1 MSRPVTIYAEMTPN
15 PNTMKFVADHML
27 LGSGEIVEFHSPS
40 DAKGYSTLAEA
51 LFNFPFVSRIFI
63 AQNFVTVY
71 KNDMIEWSDVSLEL
85 RDFIREW
92 LIENE
97 KAVQKIPEQSKIE
110 IVSDSKTK
118 TTKISPIINTEMDQ
132 KIVDLINEYIQPA
145 VEQDGGAIHFQS
157 YNEDN
162 GQVTVVLKGSCSGC
176 PSSTATLKGGVENL
190 LKTHIPEISEVVALN
205 GQTKLLINYQKN
217 IIHN

>member
-27 LGSGEIVEFHSPS
+27 LSSGEIVEFLSPT

-71 KNDMIEWSDVSLEL
+71 KNDMIEWSDVSLEM

-92 LIENE
+92 LMENE
-97 KAVQKIPEQSKIE
+97 KAVQKIPEKSKIE

-118 TTKISPIINTEMDQ
+118 TTNISPIINTEMDQ

-162 GQVTVVLKGSCSGC
+162 GQVTVLLKGSCSGC

-205 GQTKLLINYQKN
+205 G
-217 IIHN
+217 

>member
-97 KAVQKIPEQSKIE
+97 KAVQKIPE
-110 IVSDSKTK
+110 
-118 TTKISPIINTEMDQ
+118 
-132 KIVDLINEYIQPA
+132 
-145 VEQDGGAIHFQS
+145 
-157 YNEDN
+157 
-162 GQVTVVLKGSCSGC
+162 
-176 PSSTATLKGGVENL
+176 
-190 LKTHIPEISEVVALN
+190 
-205 GQTKLLINYQKN
+205 
-217 IIHN
+217 

>member
-27 LGSGEIVEFHSPS
+27 INSGEIVEFLSPS
-40 DAKGYSTLAEA
+40 DSKGYSTLADA
-51 LFNFPFVSRIFI
+51 LFNFPFVTKIFI
-63 AQNFVTVY
+63 AQNFVTVT
-71 KNDMIEWSDVSLEL
+71 KNDMIEWSDVSLAM

-92 LIENE
+92 LMENE
-97 KAVQKIPEQSKIE
+97 EAVQKIPEQSKIE
-110 IVSDSKTK
+110 VVSESETK
-118 TTKISPIINTEMDQ
+118 TTNISPVINTEMDK

-162 GQVTVVLKGSCSGC
+162 GQVTVILKGSCSGC

-190 LKTHIPEISEVVALN
+190 LKSHIPEINEVVALN
-205 GQTKLLINYQKN
+205 G
-217 IIHN
+217 

>member
-205 GQTKLLINYQKN
+205 GYTKLLINYQTN
-217 IIHN
+217 IIYN

>member
-27 LGSGEIVEFHSPS
+27 LSSGEIVEFLSPS

-71 KNDMIEWSDVSLEL
+71 KNDTQEWSDVSLEM
-85 RDFIREW
+85 RDFIKDW
-92 LIENE
+92 LMGNE

-110 IVSDSKTK
+110 FISKSQIK
-118 TTKISPIINTEMDQ
+118 TTNISPVINTEMDQ

-162 GQVTVVLKGSCSGC
+162 GKVTVVLKGSCSGC

-190 LKTHIPEISEVVALN
+190 LKTHIPEINEVVALN
-205 GQTKLLINYQKN
+205 G
-217 IIHN
+217 

>member
-27 LGSGEIVEFHSPS
+27 ITSGEIVEFLSPS
-40 DAKGYSTLAEA
+40 DSKVYSTFADA
-51 LFNFPFVSRIFI
+51 LFNFPFVTKIFI
-63 AQNFVTVY
+63 SQNFVTVT
-71 KNDMIEWSDVSLEL
+71 KNDMIEWSDVSLEM

-92 LIENE
+92 LMENE
-97 KAVQKIPEQSKIE
+97 EAVQKIPEQSKIE
-110 IVSDSKTK
+110 VVSESETK
-118 TTKISPIINTEMDQ
+118 TTNISPVINTEMDQ

-190 LKTHIPEISEVVALN
+190 LKSHIPEINEVVALN
-205 GQTKLLINYQKN
+205 G
-217 IIHN
+217 